1 MALNG
6 DYFHLFMELI
16 MLKHCLSFLTI
27 FTLGMTAH
35 AAYVQGNVGLSTYD
49 VGGVGN
55 ALNDLDKQGNA
66 AFRVAIGNTSAAHP
80 TVRYTLDYTHFG
92 TLEETIGSTTA
103 EFATQGLGVS
113 VASDLA
119 HYDKFT
125 PYGGLRLGLNSL
137 EFSAENG
144 TERVKTDKKTAGVGA
159 TVGVQYALN
168 PQIALDVNAEYNHLG
183 KIDGVKIV
191 QYGVNTGVRF
201 HF

>member
-1 MALNG
+1 MMILLT
-6 DYFHLFMELI
+6 YTEMM
-16 MLKHCLSFLTI
+16 MLKHSLGIFALTI
-27 FTLGMTAH
+27 FGTVIGMTAH

-49 VGGVGN
+49 VGGIGN
-55 ALNDLDKQGNA
+55 AINDLDKEGKP
-66 AFRVAIGNTSAAHP
+66 AFRIAVGDESKARSF
-80 TVRYTLDYTHFG
+80 RYAVDYTHFG

-119 HYDKFT
+119 TYDKFT

-183 KIDGVKIV
+183 RIDGAKII

-201 HF
+201 NF